1 MDQRFYSQRST
12 ETESS
17 LAPRYRYSTTGPVQ
31 GRFKSGTQKCSLVRK
46 RCNMAKLLLFLS
58 LLLLANLCESYK
70 SLRSP
75 ALRSNSPNYIK
86 NEEKRSYT
94 VLTASTVGVAA
105 GASNSITFAAL
116 SAVSKLLSTCGIGV
130 WASKVGILDKSAM
143 SVLSKLI
150 FNLLQPCLLFV
161 NVASTCA
168 KLKESGSAAAVALLP
183 IAAAVQIL
191 LGFII
196 GKVVSLFLYGNKSTE
211 ESKMLLT
218 CTTFGNSG
226 PLPLTFVDA
235 LLRNHVN
242 SAHLPKSIG
251 YISLYLLGWSPLFW
265 IFAPAILSDDSNSK
279 TDWKVVQS
287 RVLSPPVLGS
297 IFGVIVGSLPFLRS
311 IFISPTGFLN
321 PIFESMRTL
330 GAGYLPAVLL
340 VLAGSLLP
348 SPDASGATEKAA
360 TTANDS
366 KIDIGY
372 IKQIVAIY
380 LARFLLIPTAGFAII
395 KALKTRVPALSS
407 ILSDP
412 ILVFVLLLETAMPSA
427 QNSTVILQLQ
437 KKSAAAARVARILL
451 AIYVLG
457 VPAIS
462 YWLIKILKYSN
473 L

>member
-1 MDQRFYSQRST
+1 MT
-12 ETESS
+12 
-17 LAPRYRYSTTGPVQ
+17 
-31 GRFKSGTQKCSLVRK
+31 K
-46 RCNMAKLLLFLS
+46 LLFL
-58 LLLLANLCESYK
+58 LCFLALALIAESYK

-75 ALRSNSPNYIK
+75 VLRGNSPNYIK
-86 NEEKRSYT
+86 NEEKRTYS
-94 VLTASTVGVAA
+94 VLSASTVGVAV
-105 GASNSITFAAL
+105 GASNSITYAAL

-143 SVLSKLI
+143 AVLSKLV

-183 IAAAVQIL
+183 IAAGVQIL
-191 LGFII
+191 LGYVI
-196 GKVVSLFLYGNKSTE
+196 GRVVSMFLYGNKSTE
-211 ESKMLLT
+211 ESKELLT

-235 LLRNHVN
+235 LLRNHAN

-279 TDWKVVQS
+279 TDWKVVRS

-297 IFGVIVGSLPFLRS
+297 IFGVIVGSIPLLRG
-311 IFISPTGFLN
+311 IFISHTGILN
-321 PIFESMRTL
+321 PVFESMRTL

-348 SPDASGATEKAA
+348 SPDASSNTVEKSATAVNE
-360 TTANDS
+360 S

-380 LARFLLIPTAGFAII
+380 LARFILIPTAGFAII
-395 KALKTRVPALSS
+395 KALKTRVPSLST

-412 ILVFVLLLETAMPSA
+412 VLVFVLLLETAMPSA

-437 KKSAAAARVARILL
+437 KKSAAAARIARILL

-462 YWLIKILKYSN
+462 YWLIKILKYSS

>member
-1 MDQRFYSQRST
+1 MT
-12 ETESS
+12 
-17 LAPRYRYSTTGPVQ
+17 
-31 GRFKSGTQKCSLVRK
+31 K
-46 RCNMAKLLLFLS
+46 LLFL
-58 LLLLANLCESYK
+58 LCFLAFVRLAESYK

-75 ALRSNSPNYIK
+75 VLRSNSPNYIK
-86 NEEKRSYT
+86 NEEKRTYT
-94 VLTASTVGVAA
+94 VLSASTVGVAA
-105 GASNSITFAAL
+105 GASNSITYAAL

-143 SVLSKLI
+143 SVLSKLV

-183 IAAAVQIL
+183 IAAGVQIL
-191 LGFII
+191 LGYII
-196 GKVVSLFLYGNKSTE
+196 GRVVSIFLYGNKSTE
-211 ESKMLLT
+211 ESKELLT

-235 LLRNHVN
+235 LLRNHAN

-279 TDWKVVQS
+279 TDWKVVRS

-297 IFGVIVGSLPFLRS
+297 IFGVIVGSVPLLRR
-311 IFISPTGFLN
+311 IFISPTGILN
-321 PIFESMRTL
+321 PIFESLRTL

-348 SPDASGATEKAA
+348 SPDASNTTEKSA
-360 TTANDS
+360 TAVNES

-380 LARFLLIPTAGFAII
+380 LARFILIPTTGFAII
-395 KALKTRVPALSS
+395 KLLKTRVPSLSS

-437 KKSAAAARVARILL
+437 KKSGAAARMARILL

-462 YWLIKILKYSN
+462 YWLIRILKYSS

>member
-1 MDQRFYSQRST
+1 
-12 ETESS
+12 
-17 LAPRYRYSTTGPVQ
+17 
-31 GRFKSGTQKCSLVRK
+31 
-46 RCNMAKLLLFLS
+46 MARLLLFAS
-58 LLLLANLCESYK
+58 LLLVARLTAAYK
-70 SLRSP
+70 PLRSP
-75 ALRSNSPNYIK
+75 VLRGNTPNYVK
-86 NEEKRSYT
+86 NEDKRAYT
-94 VLTASTVGVAA
+94 VLSASTVGVAA
-105 GASNSITFAAL
+105 GASNSITYAAL
-116 SAVSKLLSTCGIGV
+116 SAVAKLLSTCGIGV

-143 SVLSKLI
+143 SVLSKLV

-168 KLKESGSAAAVALLP
+168 KLKESGSGAAVALLP
-183 IAAAVQIL
+183 IAAGIQIL
-191 LGFII
+191 LGYII
-196 GKVVSLFLYGNKSTE
+196 GKVVSLFLYGNKSSE
-211 ESKMLLT
+211 ESKELLT

-235 LLRNHVN
+235 LLRNHAN

-251 YISLYLLGWSPLFW
+251 YVSLYLLGWSPLFW

-279 TDWKVVQS
+279 TDWKVVRS

-297 IFGVIVGSLPFLRS
+297 IFGVIVGSIPLLRR
-311 IFISPTGFLN
+311 IFISPTGILN
-321 PIFESMRTL
+321 PVFESMRTL

-348 SPDASGATEKAA
+348 SPDASGTAEKSA
-360 TTANDS
+360 TTESDS

-380 LARFLLIPTAGFAII
+380 LARFMLIPTVGFAII

-437 KKSAAAARVARILL
+437 KKSAAAARIARILL